1 MAKTTQLIRVGMV
14 YFCMRVMLFFFKVS
28 NFIALTKIFVKIF
41 EVNESTGQRVNEWGG
56 GFWIFRIFRGLE
68 DSVIRDFEKSI
79 YWLQKIGV
87 NRIKMD

>member
-1 MAKTTQLIRVGMV
+1 MV

-41 EVNESTGQRVNEWGG
+41 GVNESTSQQVNEWGG
-56 GFWIFRIFRGLE
+56 GFWIFRIIE
-68 DSVIRDFEKSI
+68 ISKIRFIGFK
-79 YWLQKIGV
+79 KIGV

>member
-1 MAKTTQLIRVGMV
+1 MSVGMV

-28 NFIALTKIFVKIF
+28 NFIALTKIFVKF
-41 EVNESTGQRVNEWGG
+41 FGVYESTGQRVNEWGG
-56 GFWIFRIFRGLE
+56 WAFGFLDFWIFRGLE
-68 DSVIRDFEKSI
+68 DTKIRDFENSI

>member
-1 MAKTTQLIRVGMV
+1 MPMAKTTQLIRVGMV

-41 EVNESTGQRVNEWGG
+41 EVNESTGQQVNEWGG
-56 GFWIFRIFRGLE
+56 LLDFWIFRGLE
-68 DSVIRDFEKSI
+68 DSEIRDFEP
-79 YWLQKIGV
+79 LEKIGV

>member
-1 MAKTTQLIRVGMV
+1 MV

-41 EVNESTGQRVNEWGG
+41 EVNESTGQRVNEWSG
-56 GFWIFRIFRGLE
+56 GFRIFWIFRGLE

>member
-1 MAKTTQLIRVGMV
+1 MPMAKTTQLIRVGMV

-41 EVNESTGQRVNEWGG
+41 EVNESTGQRVNEWSG
-56 GFWIFRIFRGLE
+56 GFWIFWIFRGLE
-68 DSVIRDFEKSI
+68 DSVIRDFEP
-79 YWLQKIGV
+79 LEKIGV